1 MLLASNPIS
10 SAAQPLFK
18 FFAEVLAFFY
28 SIVPN
33 YAVAIALLTVAVMI
47 VVFPITRRGTR
58 SMMRMQIY
66 QPELKKLQ
74 LRYKA
79 PPGATPAE
87 KTELRQRQQEEMM
100 AFYKE
105 NNISPTGG
113 CLPMII
119 QLPIFWILYGTIKGL
134 VHTTTKVVH
143 GAKLVVADPLYISHT
158 SRLYRAIAAAN
169 QHPAKNGIRLDAFG
183 LNLADSVRTGGL
195 ALSAKIP
202 FVVMILVAVGLQYV
216 QMKQLSGRNPA
227 ARQANPQM
235 AQMQK
240 FFPIIFAVIYIAIP
254 AGVNVYFIVSSL
266 FRIGQQEFMYRR
278 DPQLQESLRQLR
290 ERHAKSQQKGGGS
303 PPAKGAPARPNDPTA
318 PAAPD
323 RPKGLLGR
331 LGVASALTDQAAIA
345 GAGAGAGPGAA
356 ADSGTSTARPG
367 PRGRSNTGG
376 RTGTG
381 SGSASGGAASVSGS
395 GSGSASGGAA
405 NGNGSGARRKTGS
418 SAAKGASGEKAT
430 DQPRNEGTSGNG
442 KSGRTAPPGG
452 SGSGRGGAAAK
463 VPGSPLARQRPAA
476 PNGSSQPKPRSPS
489 RAQGGKRTR
498 RPR

>member
-10 SAAQPLFK
+10 SIAQPLFNA
-18 FFAEVLAFFY
+18 FAQVLAFFY
-28 SIVPN
+28 SLVPN

-66 QPELKKLQ
+66 QPELKKLAQ
-74 LRYKA
+74 RYKA
-79 PPGATPAE
+79 PQGATAAE
-87 KTELRQRQQEEMM
+87 KAELRQRQQEEMM

-113 CLPMII
+113 CLPMFL
-119 QLPIFWILYGTIKGL
+119 QLPIFWILYGTIRGL

-158 SRLYRAIAAAN
+158 SKLYRAIAVAN
-169 QHPAKNGIRLDAFG
+169 PHPAKNGIRLDAFG

-195 ALSAKIP
+195 SWAAKAPYI
-202 FVVMILVAVGLQYV
+202 VMILIAVGLQYV

-227 ARQANPQM
+227 QQQANPQM

-240 FFPIIFAVIYIAIP
+240 VFPIIFAVIYIAIP

-290 ERHAKSQQKGGGS
+290 ERHAKAQLKTPAPRPGGAGGARLSRVGSGSDGERPRGLLRRLGIANPLSDAATATGTGMSGDRPAGPNRPRPATGRQGAPSSGADRGDVTANGGDPTPAAPRRGGS
-303 PPAKGAPARPNDPTA
+303 P
-318 PAAPD
+318 
-323 RPKGLLGR
+323 
-331 LGVASALTDQAAIA
+331 
-345 GAGAGAGPGAA
+345 
-356 ADSGTSTARPG
+356 
-367 PRGRSNTGG
+367 GG
-376 RTGTG
+376 R
-381 SGSASGGAASVSGS
+381 ARGGQQASVPPPKV
-395 GSGSASGGAA
+395 A
-405 NGNGSGARRKTGS
+405 
-418 SAAKGASGEKAT
+418 
-430 DQPRNEGTSGNG
+430 GT
-442 KSGRTAPPGG
+442 
-452 SGSGRGGAAAK
+452 
-463 VPGSPLARQRPAA
+463 PLARQRPAA
-476 PNGSSQPKPRSPS
+476 PNGAGQAKPRTQP
-489 RAQGGKRTR
+489 RAQGKRAR